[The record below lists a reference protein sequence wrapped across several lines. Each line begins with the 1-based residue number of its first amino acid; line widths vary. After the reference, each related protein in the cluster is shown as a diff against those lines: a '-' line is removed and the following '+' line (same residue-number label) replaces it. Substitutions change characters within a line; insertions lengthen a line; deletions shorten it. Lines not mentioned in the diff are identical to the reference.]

1 MFNAVPLS
9 EQLQQYFGFSQFRD
23 GQREV
28 VEALVNGH
36 SAMAIFPTGSG
47 KSLCY
52 QLAALQMP
60 HLTLVISPLL
70 ALMRDQLAFLH
81 SKGIRA
87 AAIDSSQ
94 SREETQQ
101 VMQDIQQ
108 GELKIL
114 MVSVERLK
122 NERFRRFIG
131 QVSVSLLVIDEA
143 HCISEWGH
151 NFRPDYLKLPDY
163 KKELNIPQALLLT
176 ATATPAVIQDMASKF
191 AIRDEHVTVTG
202 FYRSNLHLHIR
213 PVDSTQKDATLIHL
227 LEKTP
232 NAPCVVYVTQQQ
244 TAETVA
250 DKLQAAG
257 IHATAYHAG
266 LDNLL
271 RQQIQDDFMQGKSQ
285 VIVATIAFGMGIDKS
300 DIRQVIH
307 YDLPKSVENYSQ
319 EIGRAGR
326 DGKKSLCT
334 LLGSQDGLN
343 LLKNFVYGDTPEQ
356 ASIAKV
362 LKNIVDEAGNGQWE
376 MTLFS
381 LSSQS
386 NIRQL
391 PLKTLLVYLNMQGK
405 IKPLYSYYSEY
416 RFVLQMSEADL
427 LGHFNSDRREF
438 IATLLKHSKLARTWY
453 SFNFVSFLNE
463 FPDQRQRAVAALEY
477 LDEASFLRLETKQM
491 TDVFQV
497 LSPIDPAPLSL
508 SLYQQFNQK
517 EQNELNRLSQ
527 MLALFESTECLS
539 HTLANYFGDAA
550 APTQCG
556 HCSVCHGKPATLPP
570 APELVELERLDL
582 NAMCQDLISKAGKP
596 LSAHLLSCFLCGIT
610 LPHLT
615 KYRASKMTY
624 FGKLADYPFAEVR
637 AALLLETILPTH
649 NNMAL

>member
-1 MFNAVPLS
+1 
-9 EQLQQYFGFSQFRD
+9 
-23 GQREV
+23 
-28 VEALVNGH
+28 
-36 SAMAIFPTGSG
+36 
-47 KSLCY
+47 
-52 QLAALQMP
+52 
-60 HLTLVISPLL
+60 
-70 ALMRDQLAFLH
+70 
-81 SKGIRA
+81 
-87 AAIDSSQ
+87 
-94 SREETQQ
+94 
-101 VMQDIQQ
+101 
-108 GELKIL
+108 
-114 MVSVERLK
+114 
-122 NERFRRFIG
+122 
-131 QVSVSLLVIDEA
+131 
-143 HCISEWGH
+143 
-151 NFRPDYLKLPDY
+151 
-163 KKELNIPQALLLT
+163 
-176 ATATPAVIQDMASKF
+176 
-191 AIRDEHVTVTG
+191 
-202 FYRSNLHLHIR
+202 
-213 PVDSTQKDATLIHL
+213 
-227 LEKTP
+227 
-232 NAPCVVYVTQQQ
+232 
-244 TAETVA
+244 
-250 DKLQAAG
+250 
-257 IHATAYHAG
+257 
-266 LDNLL
+266 
-271 RQQIQDDFMQGKSQ
+271 
-285 VIVATIAFGMGIDKS
+285 
-300 DIRQVIH
+300 
-307 YDLPKSVENYSQ
+307 
-319 EIGRAGR
+319 
-326 DGKKSLCT
+326 
-334 LLGSQDGLN
+334 
-343 LLKNFVYGDTPEQ
+343 
-356 ASIAKV
+356 
-362 LKNIVDEAGNGQWE
+362 

-453 SFNFVSFLNE
+453 SFDFVSFLNE

-637 AALLLETILPTH
+637 AALLLETILPTD
-649 NNMAL
+649 NSMAL